1 MFKSVLKFLIAIICL
16 FLLLQIQEVS
26 AQCTITIAPT
36 VSVVDGTNLQ
46 PGDKICIES
55 GNRAYLLFKN
65 LTGTEL
71 NPITIVN
78 TGGQSIIDTDHF
90 YGIKF
95 SACKFVRFVGNGF
108 NSVTYGFRIKRVGN
122 GAGISVDDMS
132 TNIEI
137 AWAEISHTA
146 IGGIYA
152 KTDPGC
158 DFRATRDKFTMFDLK
173 IHDCYLH
180 DIADEGMYI
189 GSSKFTGQT
198 LSDCDTV
205 VLPHVIQGVKVYN
218 NIVENT
224 GWDGIQVS
232 SAPNDCEI
240 YGNTIRFDSYR
251 ETQYQMSGILIGGG
265 SKCDCY
271 NNRILDGKGDGIDV
285 FGSSEMKIYN
295 NLIVRAGRTYFPDNQ
310 SYQRHGI
317 FFGVPPDQSAASVV
331 LLHNTIVEPKT
342 NGIRL
347 FNDNSTGNIVQN
359 NIITE
364 PGAFEQQGDM
374 AYVNHSMNSAN
385 LTMTY
390 NLFLNSTSQ
399 ALFVNPQT
407 GNYDLKPDSPAVN
420 SGLNLGSSA
429 ILFDI
434 NQHERPF
441 HNGFDKGAFECQ
453 DPYADILKQ
462 DVSFIPLV
470 VSPNPAVN
478 SIRVLCPAYNSNDPI
493 KIFDHNGKMVSDN
506 TRILSHDEDG
516 ILIDINNLTSGFYS
530 IQILTAKKILSGIFI
545 KK

>member
-1 MFKSVLKFLIAIICL
+1 MSKFVLKFFQILVCFFL
-16 FLLLQIQEVS
+16 FSQIQNVK
-26 AQCTITIAPT
+26 AQCTITIAPN
-36 VSVVDGTNLQ
+36 VSVVDGASLQ

-78 TGGQSIIDTDHF
+78 SGGQSIIDTDHF

-95 SACKFVRFVGNGF
+95 SGCKFVRMLGNGI
-108 NSVTYGFRIKRVGN
+108 NSVTYGFKIKRVGN

-137 AWAEISHTA
+137 AWTEISHTA

-152 KTDPGC
+152 KTDPSC
-158 DFRATRDKFTMFDLK
+158 DFRATRDKFTMFDLE

-189 GSSKFTGQT
+189 GSSKFTGQS
-198 LSDCDTV
+198 LADCDTV
-205 VLPHVIQGVKVYN
+205 VLPHIINGVKVYN
-218 NIVENT
+218 NILENT

-232 SAPNDCEI
+232 SAPTDCEI

-271 NNRILDGKGDGIDV
+271 NNRIFDGKGDGIDV

-310 SYQRHGI
+310 NYQRHGI
-317 FFGVPPDQSAASVV
+317 FFGIPPDNSSSSLV

-364 PGAFEQQGDM
+364 PGAFTQQGDL
-374 AYVNHSMNSAN
+374 AYVNHAMSNTH
-385 LTMTY
+385 LTMSY

-399 ALFVNPQT
+399 VLFLNHQD
-407 GNYDLKPDSPAVN
+407 GYFDLKPGSPAVN
-420 SGLNLGSSA
+420 SGIDLGNSA
-429 ILFDI
+429 VLFDI
-434 NQHERPF
+434 DRRERPF
-441 HNGFDKGAFECQ
+441 HNGFDKGAFECH
-453 DPYADILKQ
+453 DPYAGILNQ
-462 DVSFIPLV
+462 EVSSSPFSV
-470 VSPNPAVN
+470 YPNPADNFIRINN
-478 SIRVLCPAYNSNDPI
+478 SDKNSKNQI
-493 KIFDHNGKMVSDN
+493 KIFDSLGRLIANDKWV
-506 TRILSHDEDG
+506 LSIDDKG
-516 ILIDINNLTSGFYS
+516 ILLYINNLTPGVYK
-530 IQILTAKKILSGIFI
+530 IQYVTSKEILSGSFI

>member
-1 MFKSVLKFLIAIICL
+1 MSKFLHSFFLILVTIFL
-16 FLLLQIQEVS
+16 FSQTKNIH
-26 AQCTITIAPT
+26 AQCTITIAPN
-36 VSVVDGTNLQ
+36 VSVVDGLNLQ
-46 PGDKICIES
+46 PGDKICIEA

-78 TGGQSIIDTDHF
+78 SGGQAIIDTDHF

-95 SACKFVRFVGNGF
+95 SGCKFVQLLGNGF
-108 NSVTYGFRIKRVGN
+108 NSTTYGFRIKRVGN

-132 TNIEI
+132 TNIEF
-137 AWAEISHTA
+137 AWIEISHTA

-152 KTDPGC
+152 KTDPSC

-198 LSDCDTV
+198 LTDCDTV
-205 VLPHVIQGVKVYN
+205 VLPHIIHGVKVYN

-232 SAPNDCEI
+232 SAPFDCEI

-271 NNRILDGKGDGIDV
+271 NNRIFDGKGDGIDV

-295 NLIVRAGRTYFPDNQ
+295 NLIVRAGKTYFPDNQ
-310 SYQRHGI
+310 NYQRHGI
-317 FFGVPPDQSAASVV
+317 FFGVPPDNSSSSVV

-347 FNDNSTGNIVQN
+347 FNDNSIGNIVQN

-364 PGAFEQQGDM
+364 PGAFVQQGDL
-374 AYVNHSMNSAN
+374 AYVNHAMSNTQ
-385 LTMTY
+385 LTMSF
-390 NLFLNSTSQ
+390 NLFLNSTSEVLFLN
-399 ALFVNPQT
+399 ALE
-407 GNYDLKPDSPAVN
+407 GNFDLKPNSPAVN
-420 SGLNLGSSA
+420 SGIDLGYSA
-429 ILFDI
+429 VLFDI
-434 NQHERPF
+434 DGRERPF
-441 HNGFDKGAFECQ
+441 HNGYDKGAFECH
-453 DPYADILKQ
+453 DPYANISNHDFSKNSISL
-462 DVSFIPLV
+462 F
-470 VSPNPAVN
+470 PNPAANFIRIHISDVN
-478 SIRVLCPAYNSNDPI
+478 HNFQI
-493 KIFDHNGKMVSDN
+493 KIFDSLGKLISNDKWFSC
-506 TRILSHDEDG
+506 TDDSG
-516 ILIDINNLTSGFYS
+516 ILLDINRLNPGVYN
-530 IQILTAKKILSGIFI
+530 IQIGTSNEILSGSFI